1 MHSKGGVM
9 SGIFRIVLADS
20 HVLVRDALARVI
32 DSEPDFRVVAQVDT
46 GEAAIEQ
53 SMLLKPD
60 LVLMDVDS
68 PGLSSLDAARAIR
81 HQLVGTRVVFMA
93 GVVRDGHVQAALDT
107 RVDGFVT
114 KADQFDTVM
123 AGLREVMHGASYFSR
138 DVRHRIIEEKSTG
151 VPRSRTAV
159 LTKREMEILRYLAT
173 GMTKK
178 EIAGTLRLSV
188 KTVDNHSTNL
198 MSKLDIHDR
207 VTLARFAIREGLAT
221 A

>member
-1 MHSKGGVM
+1 MPGP
-9 SGIFRIVLADS
+9 FRIVLADS
-20 HVLVRDALARVI
+20 HVLVREALARLI
-32 DSEPDFRVVAQVDT
+32 DAEADFRIVAQVAA
-46 GEAAIEQ
+46 GEPAIDQ
-53 SMLLKPD
+53 TLLLKPD
-60 LVLMDVDS
+60 LVLLDVDL
-68 PGLSSLDAARAIR
+68 PGLSSLDAARSIR
-81 HQLVGTRVVFMA
+81 RQLVGTRVVFLA
-93 GVVRDGHVQAALDT
+93 GVVRDGHVQAALDM
-107 RVDGFVT
+107 RVDGFIT
-114 KADQFDTVM
+114 KADPVESAI
-123 AGLREVMHGASYFSR
+123 AGLREVMRGATYFSR
-138 DVRHRIIEEKSTG
+138 DVRHRIIEEKGTG
-151 VPRSRTAV
+151 APRSRTAV